1 MEQAVAAFLQRPSS
15 APLPA
20 FDGALPGAQ
29 LKALVEVAQTV
40 SDPATLEMAFD
51 AFGVNIGEFERRGP
65 WLLSKLPM
73 HLQFVFVKLLGRD
86 KAAGVKGLRD
96 ALALVDYACGFAG
109 GACAAACGAA
119 DDDGAPAAK
128 RLCCEPPAAP
138 PAPPPVAMSI
148 ILPQAEG
155 EYNGTEYLI
164 QGEDKVAKLCCA
176 LTDCTVPAEAVEAL
190 GKRVEALRPLFVP
203 ADHPLLAELNPD
215 GSIEWETEKQGVT
228 LRSLLENSPK
238 IFAEIVGDD
247 ECGIMFEKRAVEKG
261 EMIFC
266 RVHDPFC

>member
-1 MEQAVAAFLQRPSS
+1 MEQATTTFLRAPSS
-15 APLPA
+15 APLHA
-20 FDGALPGAQ
+20 FAGALPGAQ

-73 HLQFVFVKLLGRD
+73 HLQFVFVKRLGRD
-86 KAAGVKGLRD
+86 KAADVKGLRD
-96 ALALVDYACGFAG
+96 ALALIDYVGGFASA
-109 GACAAACGAA
+109 ACASD

-128 RLCCEPPAAP
+128 RLCCEPPSAA
-138 PAPPPVAMSI
+138 AAPPVAMSI
-148 ILPQAEG
+148 LLPQAEG
-155 EYNGTEYLI
+155 EYNGTEYLVH
-164 QGEDKVAKLCCA
+164 GADKVAKLCCA
-176 LTDCTVPAEAVEAL
+176 LTGCAVPAEAVETL
-190 GKRVEALRPLFVP
+190 GKHVEALRPLFVP
-203 ADHPLLAELNPD
+203 ADHSLLAELNPD

-238 IFAEIVGDD
+238 TFAGIVGDD
-247 ECGIMFEKRAVEKG
+247 ECGIMFEKRSVEKG

-266 RVHDPFC
+266 RVHESFC